1 MIFKKT
7 FSDLFNPRFST
18 GEIESSKLK
27 CNLHFETTDLYFD
40 DLKRGYPTHILGFVK
55 TKRGIKIRSAWNQ
68 QGECWV
74 TGIRVKSFDMIR
86 PTQREMDSAKT
97 VAISTMVLFSA
108 SVVYAIL

>member
-18 GEIESSKLK
+18 DEIESCKLK

-40 DLKRGYPTHILGFVK
+40 DLKPGYPTHILGFIK
-55 TKRGIKIRSAWNQ
+55 TPRGIDIFASWNQ
-68 QGECWV
+68 NGECSV
-74 TGIRVKSFDMIR
+74 NSLRVKSFDMIR

-97 VAISTMVLFSA
+97 VAISTMVLFFV